1 MNFRIK
7 KGKELI
13 SDEELF
19 IYKNELIINFW
30 ERYSY
35 IDFKQYKN
43 HLIINTSEGE
53 LDVAFTGE
61 IVKLEFS
68 SYCKDQLVLK
78 VV

>member
-35 IDFKQYKN
+35 IDFKQHKN
-43 HLIINTSEGE
+43 HLIINTSGGE
-53 LDVAFTGE
+53 LDVVFTGE
-61 IVKLEFS
+61 IMKLEFS
-68 SYCKDQLVLK
+68 SYCKYQLVLK

>member
-43 HLIINTSEGE
+43 HLIINTSGGE
-53 LDVAFTGE
+53 LDVVFTGE
-61 IVKLEFS
+61 IVKLELS
-68 SYCKDQLVLK
+68 SYCKYQLVLK